1 MLDVRNSRL
10 EEAEEQTNDIQDK
23 VMESNEAE
31 QKTERR
37 IMQQEDRL
45 RELCDSIKHNII
57 HIIGDPEKK
66 GKKIYL
72 KK

>member
-1 MLDVRNSRL
+1 MNSKL
-10 EEAEEQTNDIQDK
+10 EAEEWINDLEDK